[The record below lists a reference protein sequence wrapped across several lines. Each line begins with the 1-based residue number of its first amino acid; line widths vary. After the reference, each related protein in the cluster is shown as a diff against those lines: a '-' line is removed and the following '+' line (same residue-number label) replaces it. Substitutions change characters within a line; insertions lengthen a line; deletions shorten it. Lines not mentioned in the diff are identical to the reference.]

1 MKVTWKEIM
10 AGALSTLI
18 LSAVIFVFSSTNTRI
33 TTLETLPTRVE
44 KVELTLS
51 KDLQRSIDD
60 LTEQLDDVSS
70 EINLYKNNQNSM
82 DRAIDRIEILIE
94 RVNK

>member
-1 MKVTWKEIM
+1 VKVTWKEIM